1 MAKKNKKAHEQR
13 RQNKMARTKA
23 RKKKKISLR
32 GSSVSLK
39 SPSFSEAE
47 YHWWLAH
54 GLNYLNSD
62 YGSGTWAPICDIYEG
77 QTPPSP
83 PELLHSVIT
92 KHKID
97 PENATKQENFLCAW
111 CLGVSNEAL
120 YGIIFGLTMTLTKE
134 NPEMN
139 SEDIRQPHNGK
150 VWEFFDEYVK
160 SKVLG

>member
-1 MAKKNKKAHEQR
+1 MGKRKKEFEQR
-13 RQNKMARTKA
+13 RQKKIARSKVR
-23 RKKKKISLR
+23 RKKKLLIR
-32 GSSVSLK
+32 GASVSLK
-39 SPSFSEAE
+39 SPSFSQTE
-47 YHWWLAH
+47 YSWWLAH

-62 YGSGTWAPICDIYEG
+62 YASGTWDPICDIYEG
-77 QTPPSP
+77 QTPPPP

-120 YGIIFGLTMTLTKE
+120 YGIIFGLTKMLTKE
-134 NPEMN
+134 NPEM
-139 SEDIRQPHNGK
+139 DLKDMRQPHNGK